1 MINSN
6 KLKGRM
12 KEKGVTQAAL
22 AKYLKISQP
31 TCCQKLNNTR
41 QLTLDEANGICEI
54 LDISPEHFG
63 SYFFIQQVAKRN
75 ISAIV
80 PGAGNNI
87 KKLNKNM
94 TD

>member
-12 KEKGVTQAAL
+12 KEKGITQAAL
-22 AKYLKISQP
+22 AKHLKISQP

-63 SYFFIQQVAKRN
+63 SYFFIQ
-75 ISAIV
+75 
-80 PGAGNNI
+80 
-87 KKLNKNM
+87 
-94 TD
+94 

>member
-12 KEKGVTQAAL
+12 KEKGITQAAL
-22 AKYLKISQP
+22 AKHLKISQP

-63 SYFFIQQVAKRN
+63 SYFFYTIGCKTQHKTRTGGL
-75 ISAIV
+75 ICSDT
-80 PGAGNNI
+80 
-87 KKLNKNM
+87 
-94 TD
+94 TDC